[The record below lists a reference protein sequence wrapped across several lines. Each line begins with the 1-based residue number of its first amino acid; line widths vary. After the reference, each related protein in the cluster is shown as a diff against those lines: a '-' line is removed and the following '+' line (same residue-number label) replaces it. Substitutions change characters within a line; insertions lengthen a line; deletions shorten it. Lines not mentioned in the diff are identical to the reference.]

1 MHGYDLSSIAVIS
14 RYRYA
19 SGAEEK
25 VIRTF
30 QAPETF
36 IDNFKR
42 ICPFTNDT
50 NDKESSKSV
59 TSERL

>member
-42 ICPFTNDT
+42 ICPNDR
-50 NDKESSKSV
+50 NDNESSKSV
-59 TSERL
+59 T

>member
-36 IDNFKR
+36 IHNFKR
-42 ICPFTNDT
+42 ICRVTNDT
-50 NDKESSKSV
+50 NDTESSKSM
-59 TSERL
+59 SDC